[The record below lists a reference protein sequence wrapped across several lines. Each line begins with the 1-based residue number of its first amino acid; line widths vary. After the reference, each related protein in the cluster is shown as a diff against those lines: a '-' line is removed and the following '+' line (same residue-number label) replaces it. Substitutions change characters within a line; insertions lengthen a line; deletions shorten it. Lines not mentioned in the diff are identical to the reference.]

1 MSDSLPSNSKKT
13 KSANSTNGRPKKPIW
28 RFFEQGDEI
37 DKGHYIATCLACKQT
52 FRPGKTPVMEKHIM
66 NNCSK
71 VDHSIREAVI
81 YMVEARETREIS
93 SNANTKRQNSE
104 SDQVTLENFYENSNL
119 SKERKEDIDTALI
132 KAFVIGENSNIITSE
147 AVKTI
152 INRKRGFFNDV
163 YDLANIMKPIRD
175 AILSLESNKSTLAD
189 CYFSLACLGQSI
201 NKIPDENENVRFR
214 QHAIK
219 SFNERFKMYDFDEYL
234 LAYYIHPSYKGFGVK
249 MSQYQRVQSTAA
261 RIWQQMLKDPN
272 IATYLKKH
280 DHSKKKSAEILLAQ
294 IGEFHLQTAPYN
306 MPYSSQV
313 NTPLSWWKMCVP
325 TPPYLQLLSIKLFS
339 IIPHAASCERIW
351 SICGWMVGKRRTR
364 LLTENLESMSK
375 IHSYYIANSK
385 SELPNFS
392 KDRTA
397 EELRTILSDAH
408 LCDDDDEYVDDY
420 NEEEM
425 IKLVSSPPINDDCE
439 QVPSQD
445 LEILNVL
452 DLDSMFKD
460 KSNNI
465 TDKQLELDGLNDFIQ
480 ELDEEDDFDPDLL
493 VQNFNS

>member
-1 MSDSLPSNSKKT
+1 IVTDAGSNVHSARNLITGRFPHILNIRCIAHSLNLITKDLIKHTFSKRIIQWCTVIVTYFK
-13 KSANSTNGRPKKPIW
+13 KSHRPKELLELKIK
-28 RFFEQGDEI
+28 EKQIGDGGLKTYLDTRWTTVYEMLDSICRLEI
-37 DKGHYIATCLACKQT
+37 CL
-52 FRPGKTPVMEKHIM
+52 
-66 NNCSK
+66 
-71 VDHSIREAVI
+71 
-81 YMVEARETREIS
+81 
-93 SNANTKRQNSE
+93 
-104 SDQVTLENFYENSNL
+104 
-119 SKERKEDIDTALI
+119 KE
-132 KAFVIGENSNIITSE
+132 VIGENSNIITSE

-306 MPYSSQV
+306 MPYSSQQVV
-313 NTPLSWWKMCVP
+313 NEFGQSVDGWLVKE
-325 TPPYLQLLSIKLFS
+325 
-339 IIPHAASCERIW
+339 ER
-351 SICGWMVGKRRTR
+351 
-364 LLTENLESMSK
+364 
-375 IHSYYIANSK
+375 
-385 SELPNFS
+385 
-392 KDRTA
+392 
-397 EELRTILSDAH
+397 
-408 LCDDDDEYVDDY
+408 DY
-420 NEEEM
+420 
-425 IKLVSSPPINDDCE
+425 
-439 QVPSQD
+439 
-445 LEILNVL
+445 
-452 DLDSMFKD
+452 
-460 KSNNI
+460 
-465 TDKQLELDGLNDFIQ
+465 
-480 ELDEEDDFDPDLL
+480 
-493 VQNFNS
+493 